1 MNLEASLRV
10 QLATEIY
17 RLSVNLDWPATL
29 VAMGLDDSRLQE
41 AIEFLDARR
50 DGFDSDA
57 FLDRFFSKIYP
68 TSQRQTRFSDGSI
81 PVYYSALEPET
92 AQAEVKHWILKDVD
106 QYPVDRLY
114 YRLFQCMFSGE
125 VVDTLERVVD
135 FPWLIAND
143 GYDQCNQIARDA
155 IRLRLDGLL
164 TRSARRQE
172 GRCLPIFRRT
182 ALSNAQPQ
190 EHFCFSIDRAAM
202 SVQIVPVG

>member
-1 MNLEASLRV
+1 MNLEASPRV
-10 QLATEIY
+10 QLAAEIY

-155 IRLRLDGLL
+155 IRLL
-164 TRSARRQE
+164 Q
-172 GRCLPIFRRT
+172 
-182 ALSNAQPQ
+182 
-190 EHFCFSIDRAAM
+190 
-202 SVQIVPVG
+202 